1 MPIWSDLHPIRLE
14 HEVIT
19 AVMRSSRHLVLVL
32 SLPLAAC
39 AYGAD
44 AGDAEAPPPVAKDAG
59 AGTTDAAAPFGGQD
73 SGSGPEA
80 PDSGTTN
87 TSGCSFTGTLATFDF
102 SGEPGNQTST
112 PPSSTATDVSAT
124 DLSRATPLTPV
135 TGSNSINSSAWT
147 SSTSIDKTR
156 YYTFKLTPAAGC
168 TLDVGSIAITTQ
180 SSSTGPTKGAIAT
193 SDDSFGQATS
203 VTSNGTATAQLSVSG
218 ASSAVEV
225 RIYGYAAS
233 SASGTMRIG
242 SKLTVSGALH

>member
-1 MPIWSDLHPIRLE
+1 
-14 HEVIT
+14 
-19 AVMRSSRHLVLVL
+19 MRSSRHLVLVL
-32 SLPLAAC
+32 ALPLAAC
-39 AYGAD
+39 AYGAAD
-44 AGDAEAPPPVAKDAG
+44 TGDAEAPTPVVAKDG
-59 AGTTDAAAPFGGQD
+59 GTKDAAAPFGGQD
-73 SGSGPEA
+73 SGSGPIVGNDA
-80 PDSGTTN
+80 STPTPTPDSGTTN

-124 DLSRATPLTPV
+124 DLSRATTLTPV
-135 TGSNSINSSAWT
+135 SGSNSINSSAWA

-156 YYTFKLTPAAGC
+156 YYTFKLTPTAGC
-168 TLDVGSIAITTQ
+168 TLDVGSVAITTQ

-193 SDDSFGQATS
+193 SDDSFGTTTS

-218 ASSAVEV
+218 ASGAVEV